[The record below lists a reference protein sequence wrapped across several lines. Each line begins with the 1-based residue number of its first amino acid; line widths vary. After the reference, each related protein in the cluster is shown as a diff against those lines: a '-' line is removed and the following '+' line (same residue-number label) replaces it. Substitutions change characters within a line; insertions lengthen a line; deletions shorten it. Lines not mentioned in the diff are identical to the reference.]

1 MSQSTLNPPGRKFRR
16 ALFLGPA
23 FVAAIGYIDPGNYA
37 TNIQSGA
44 EYGYML
50 LWVVLWANLMAAMI
64 QLLSAKLG
72 LATGESLASMLG
84 KRLPR
89 WAVYPYWIQAE
100 IIAMATDL
108 AEFVG
113 AALGFKLLFGMTLM
127 QGAIATAVISWII
140 LSLETRSMKS
150 LQATIGTMLLAVA
163 SIYVLELF
171 FSHPEPVSL
180 LEGALIPGFDG
191 RDSIV
196 LAAGVLG
203 ATVMPHVIYL
213 HSALSRTDVESYGR
227 LNRKHIWRITRWD
240 VAIAMT
246 IAGFVNLAMMA
257 MAAAVFYGD
266 SSVADLE
273 VAHKTLEPLLGQ
285 FASQI
290 FGASLL
296 IAGLAS
302 TIVGTLAGQEIMSGF
317 VRFKI
322 PLLVRRAITMIPS
335 FVVIALGLNV
345 THVLIM
351 SQVVLSF
358 GIALALIPL
367 LLFTGNKKLM
377 RGYTNPRW
385 VNGLGWSVVAVVLVL
400 NGYLLLTT

>member
-1 MSQSTLNPPGRKFRR
+1 MSHTTLNPPGRKLRR

-44 EYGYML
+44 DYGYML

-89 WAVYPYWIQAE
+89 WAVYPYWVQAE

-213 HSALSRTDVESYGR
+213 HSALSRTDVESYGK

-257 MAAAVFYGD
+257 MAAAVFYGN

-385 VNGLGWSVVAVVLVL
+385 VNVLGWSVVAVVLVL

>member
-1 MSQSTLNPPGRKFRR
+1 MPGRKMRR

-44 EYGYML
+44 DYGYML
-50 LWVVLWANLMAAMI
+50 LWVVVWANLMAAMI

-72 LATGESLASMLG
+72 LATGDSLASLLG

-127 QGAIATAVISWII
+127 QGAIATAVISWIV
-140 LSLETRSMKS
+140 LSLENRSMKS
-150 LQATIGTMLLAVA
+150 LQATIGTMLMVVA

-180 LEGALIPGFDG
+180 FEGALIPGFDG

-213 HSALSRTDVESYGR
+213 HSALSRTDVEAYGKI
-227 LNRKHIWRITRWD
+227 NRKHIWRITRWD
-240 VAIAMT
+240 VGIAMT
-246 IAGFVNLAMMA
+246 IAGFVNMAMMA
-257 MAAAVFYGD
+257 MAAAVFYGKSD
-266 SSVADLE
+266 VQVADLE

-367 LLFTGNKKLM
+367 LLFTSNRRMM
-377 RGYTNPRW
+377 RGYVNPRW
-385 VNGLGWSVVAVVLVL
+385 VKVLGWGIVGVVLLL
-400 NGYLLLTT
+400 NGYLLVTT